1 MKNSTPLNY
10 VSMPDGQ
17 HHQNSAMI
25 LAGRACCASASA
37 IAIPASYTY
46 VAEIARLIID
56 KTKHLKWHSLK
67 AFQSH
72 EIAYFIDFISSS
84 DSRGFLGCFLS
95 VGWSFGLVLSYALG
109 SILRWA
115 H

>member
-1 MKNSTPLNY
+1 MQKNIGITKRAEATTEKVTLLLLGPTPSHDHAASRLVKTQLLFNP

-46 VAEIARLIID
+46 VAEIARLII
-56 KTKHLKWHSLK
+56 
-67 AFQSH
+67 
-72 EIAYFIDFISSS
+72 
-84 DSRGFLGCFLS
+84 
-95 VGWSFGLVLSYALG
+95 
-109 SILRWA
+109 
-115 H
+115 